1 MVFGNKKQKA
11 TTRIDS
17 LIGLETRINGS
28 ITFAGGL
35 RIDGEVC
42 GDVIGEEGK
51 ATTLVVSEKARITG
65 AIRVGHM
72 MLNGTVEGPIHASH
86 FLELQSKCKVKGD
99 VHYSTL
105 EMHPGAVVSG
115 QLIHAGT
122 PGSAP
127 VASGTV
133 SAKKSAKEAAPQI
146 DKVES

>member
-1 MVFGNKKQKA
+1 MFGNKKQKA

-17 LIGLETRINGS
+17 LIGLETRISGS

-51 ATTLVVSEKARITG
+51 ATTLVVSEKARIVG

-72 MLNGTVEGPIHASH
+72 MLNGTVEGPIHAAH

-99 VHYSTL
+99 VYYSTL

-115 QLIHAGT
+115 QLIHSGAQG
-122 PGSAP
+122 GAP
-127 VASGTV
+127 ATTAAVAS
-133 SAKKSAKEAAPQI
+133 KKAPKETEHQA